1 MKKKYFAIMEIIP
14 LLLAI
19 IIIVSLMKQ
28 NKSEMPE
35 IEESVYV
42 TEEQEKEMEQ
52 KKEKLIR
59 LCEENK
65 EEIGEISK
73 EFLDMMKEPG
83 KSLQDLSGDD
93 FAEMN
98 AKIEHPKWKITNSY
112 ACIILCMS
120 GDLKE
125 LYIIEIGIKVRLF

>member
-52 KKEKLIR
+52 KKK
-59 LCEENK
+59 N
-65 EEIGEISK
+65 
-73 EFLDMMKEPG
+73 
-83 KSLQDLSGDD
+83 
-93 FAEMN
+93 
-98 AKIEHPKWKITNSY
+98 
-112 ACIILCMS
+112 
-120 GDLKE
+120 
-125 LYIIEIGIKVRLF
+125 